1 MGKEWMPYV
10 MLGNVR
16 GYRSAVCNTDEYG
29 FRHTYAG
36 ERLLSMESF
45 THHAGP
51 KGVVVGGSLAF
62 GIGASHDRATIP
74 SLLNQSACGMWWN
87 AGSRGF
93 NSTQE
98 VLWFMLHRW
107 KVDEVLLLSGLNN
120 PIAYA
125 FSVKPMPELGGF
137 IGDSRFHRLMA
148 LDERL
153 ESALPI
159 FLDAVK
165 RKARATLQAVLPAR
179 RRLPVTEAGVS
190 YQAVM
195 KIVERDLDIWCA
207 LRQAMGFSLRY
218 CLQPSAIWM
227 RKAPS
232 PEEGE
237 LFRMLDTRAGALWQR
252 ISRYVAET
260 FPAYREDLRRLCE
273 QREIPFLDCNEA
285 MPAEGW
291 LFCDRVHLTDR
302 GNQAV
307 ARLLTNWLL

>member
-62 GIGASHDRATIP
+62 GIGVSHDRTTIP
-74 SLLNQSACGMWWN
+74 SMLNQSACGMWWN

-120 PIAYA
+120 PIAYG
-125 FSVKPMPELGGF
+125 FSAKPMPGLGGF

-153 ESALPI
+153 ASVLPI
-159 FLDAVK
+159 VLDAVK
-165 RKARATLQAVLPAR
+165 RKARAALQPFLSNGRGR
-179 RRLPVTEAGVS
+179 RATEAGVS
-190 YQAVM
+190 YRDVM
-195 KIVERDLDIWCA
+195 AIVERDLDIWCA
-207 LRQAMGFSLRY
+207 LRQARGFSLRY

-237 LFRMLDTRAGALWQR
+237 LFRILDARGGALWQR
-252 ISRYVAET
+252 VYRYVAET
-260 FPAYREDLRRLCE
+260 FPAYREDLRSLCE
-273 QREIPFLDCNEA
+273 RRDIPFLDCNEA
-285 MPAEGW
+285 MPTEGW
-291 LFCDRVHLTDR
+291 LFCDRVHLTDH
-302 GNQAV
+302 GSQAL
-307 ARLLTNWLL
+307 ARLLAERL